1 MDIQGWDERYKNAS
15 RPREDLEAPPTP
27 LVVRTARAAPA
38 GDALD
43 LACGAGRNALW
54 LAEHGW
60 RVTAVDGSAAAID
73 ILRTRARQRGLD
85 VISRVADLKAG
96 EYRIAPAAWDLIVI
110 AYYLQP
116 DLIESAKAGLKPGG
130 RMVVIVHITAPGEER
145 TRHSLGPGELI
156 RHFEGWEILHDFE
169 GEPED
174 AAHRRRVAEIAARRR
189 KTS

>member
-73 ILRTRARQRGLD
+73 ILRQRAAERGAN
-85 VISRVADLKAG
+85 VEARVADLEVG
-96 EYRIAPAAWDLIVI
+96 EFRI
-110 AYYLQP
+110 
-116 DLIESAKAGLKPGG
+116 E
-130 RMVVIVHITAPGEER
+130 
-145 TRHSLGPGELI
+145 
-156 RHFEGWEILHDFE
+156 
-169 GEPED
+169 
-174 AAHRRRVAEIAARRR
+174 
-189 KTS
+189 